1 LTLGKPQDIVQ
12 EPELRH
18 ILNNTNPGGALRFK
32 PGDKVV
38 YPNHG
43 VGVVEEIR
51 VRELAGSKQ
60 EFYHLRIYANETTV
74 MVPVGN
80 SRTVGLR
87 KLFAKRQ
94 VVKLFDHLKSGDI
107 EQYSNWKGRYKEN
120 AEKMRSGHLL
130 DMADVLKNLEH
141 LSQRKALSYREKQ
154 MYEKARYLIVT
165 EIALVERQSE
175 DKITERIN
183 EALKKALAA
192 NKKRKP
198 KKPV

>member
-1 LTLGKPQDIVQ
+1 
-12 EPELRH
+12 
-18 ILNNTNPGGALRFK
+18 LRFK

-43 VGVVEEIR
+43 VGEIDDIR
-51 VRELAGSKQ
+51 TRELAGTKQ
-60 EFYHLRIYANETTV
+60 DFYHLSIYANNTTV

-80 SRTVGLR
+80 SKTVGLR

-94 VVKLFDHLKSGDI
+94 IAELFDHLRSGDI
-107 EQYSNWKGRYKEN
+107 DSYSNWKGRYKEN
-120 AEKMRSGHLL
+120 AEKMRSGHLF

-141 LSQRKALSYREKQ
+141 LSKRKALSYREKQ
-154 MYEKARYLIVT
+154 MYEKAKFLIVS
-165 EIALVERQSE
+165 EIAIVEKQTE
-175 DKITERIN
+175 EKVTERLA
-183 EALKKALAA
+183 EALTRAIAL